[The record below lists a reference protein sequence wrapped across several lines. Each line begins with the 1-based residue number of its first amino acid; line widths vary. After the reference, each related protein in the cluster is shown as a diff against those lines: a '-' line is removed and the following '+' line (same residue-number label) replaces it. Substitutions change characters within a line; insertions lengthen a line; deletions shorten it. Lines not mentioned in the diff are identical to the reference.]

1 MRFGLKV
8 ALFLAVVGV
17 LAAGLLP
24 PVFDMGHLRDNA
36 NAAAKAGA
44 AVLLS
49 PGNGSPSVN
58 QAVTASIAAHRGLK
72 VSSVKVNNGV
82 VTVVVKQNVHTFMSG
97 LPGLEHWFN
106 LTVTESASAFGAT
119 Q

>member
-8 ALFLAVVGV
+8 ALFLVVLGV

-24 PVFDMGHLRDNA
+24 PVFYMGHLRDNA

-44 AVLLS
+44 AVLLN
-49 PGNGSPSVN
+49 PGNGSTSVS
-58 QAVTASIAAHRGLK
+58 QAVSTSIAAHRGLK
-72 VSSVKVNNGV
+72 VASVKVNNGV
-82 VTVVVKQNVHTFMSG
+82 VTVVVKQNVHSFMSG

>member
-8 ALFLAVVGV
+8 LLFLVVLGV

-24 PVFDMGHLRDNA
+24 PAFYMGHLRDNA

-44 AVLLS
+44 AVLLN

-58 QAVTASIAAHRGLK
+58 QAVSTSIAAHRGLK
-72 VSSVKVNNGV
+72 LSSVKVDHGV
-82 VTVVVKQNVHTFMSG
+82 VTVVVKQNVHSFMSG

-106 LTVTESASAFGAT
+106 LTVTESASAFGASG
-119 Q
+119 